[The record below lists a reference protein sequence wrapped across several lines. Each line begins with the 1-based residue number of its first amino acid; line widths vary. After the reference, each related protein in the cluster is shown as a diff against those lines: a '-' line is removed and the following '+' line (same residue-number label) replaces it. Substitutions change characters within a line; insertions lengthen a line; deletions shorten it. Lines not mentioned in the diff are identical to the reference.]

1 MSVVLLLLLLLC
13 VLLLGAVLA
22 VLLRKPEAQALP
34 PMASP
39 ESVADAER
47 RLREAMEL
55 LRRSA
60 EHSDE
65 RQRRELGLQL
75 ERLQAVVNEKV
86 PVQVGKTVEARFQA
100 DFGKVGTLLDEV
112 RARLEALGGLNT
124 GLEALS
130 GSVKQF
136 SQMLGNVKARGTW
149 GEWQLGNILSDML
162 APGQWAANVHPN
174 PRAPKRV
181 VEFAIALPGND
192 EREQVW
198 LPIDS
203 KFPQEDYERLLV
215 AARAGDSAGEERA
228 VKELIARVKG
238 FARDVHEA
246 YVNPPHTTHFAI
258 LYLPTEGLYVE
269 MLKHSDVIAELQ
281 QRHKVLLAG
290 PSTLAALINAL
301 QMGFQ
306 TLAVQKN
313 TVKVLETLK
322 RVKVAMETF
331 AKRNETLHKQ
341 LSTAAKTVE
350 EGSKSIRVLERALS
364 DVTID
369 EPSAQEE
376 VERGGKEN
384 EDEEYA

>member
-1 MSVVLLLLLLLC
+1 MTTLLLILALITIGLLA
-13 VLLLGAVLA
+13 AVLA
-22 VLLRKPEAQALP
+22 VLLRKDTGPALP

-39 ESVADAER
+39 ESVEGAER

-55 LRRSA
+55 LRQSA

-65 RQRRELGLQL
+65 RQRRELSGQL
-75 ERLQAVVNEKV
+75 ERLQALVNEKV
-86 PVQVGKTVEARFQA
+86 PAQVGKTVEARFQA

-112 RARLEALGGLNT
+112 RSRLEALSGLNT
-124 GLEALS
+124 GLETLS

-162 APGQWAANVHPN
+162 APNQWAANVHPN

-181 VEFAIALPGND
+181 VEFAIALPGNE

-203 KFPQEDYERLLV
+203 KFPQEDYERLLT
-215 AARAGDSAGEERA
+215 ATRAGDSAGEERA

-238 FARDVHEA
+238 FARDVNEA
-246 YVNPPHTTHFAI
+246 YVNPPHTTNFAI

-269 MLKHSDVIAELQ
+269 LLKHGDVLAEIQ
-281 QRHKVLLAG
+281 QRSKVLLAG

-313 TVKVLETLK
+313 TVKVLDILK
-322 RVKVAMETF
+322 RVKIAMETF
-331 AKRNETLHKQ
+331 AKRNETLYKQ

-350 EGSKSIRVLERALS
+350 DGSKSIRALERALT

-369 EPSAQEE
+369 EATAPQDEKVRGAEE
-376 VERGGKEN
+376 
-384 EDEEYA
+384 EEEG